1 MKLSRKAIAALLP
14 LLYCTTAYAQAESEP
29 VPAAQEGLGDIVVT
43 ANKRPEPL
51 QKAAVAVSVLTGDDL
66 LKSGTG
72 NVAELSKIAPGL
84 NLSTNANST
93 LIAIRGV
100 SSRDYS
106 EIGDPAVAINIDGA
120 YIQRAVTLNASMFDI
135 SRVEVLRGPQGTLY
149 GRNATGGAI
158 NIVTAK
164 PVHAFAASAS
174 AEAGNYDSQR
184 FEAMINLPVTDTL
197 AVRAAGLRS
206 YHEGYTDNG
215 TAGRGDDED
224 VLAGRLSL
232 QFDPTSALSATLTGE
247 VVRQRGIG
255 PVRLGVPF
263 TRTPDGYMADVKSN
277 IPSSNAW
284 DLDKK
289 GFNNIDVQ
297 AVRGTISYD
306 FGPASLTYTGAF
318 RHAHVDHD
326 EDYEGT
332 AEPGYG
338 FPQNSQIWTT
348 NHELRLVS
356 AATQPFTY
364 QLGVFY
370 FKELE
375 HLDSAFTEGPYDYA
389 PDELYDYY
397 SQPGFKIQTTSK
409 AAFAQFGYEVLPDFK
424 LEAGIR
430 YTKDT
435 KTRLGQVVSV
445 DPAATE
451 ASGELVITGTS
462 PQNSHASFGKVTYH
476 LGANYQLTPTNMV
489 YAKFDT
495 GYKAG
500 GFTEVAPYDPETIK
514 AWEIGSKNRFAGN
527 RIQANISAFYYKY
540 QGQQISQ
547 FIDNQL
553 LVANAGRSRMYGAEL
568 ETTFAIDSVTRFTA
582 SVAWLNAKFED
593 FLVRTNFVASTDG
606 NGNAQLAGNRP
617 VQSPAISINSGLE
630 HDFTVFGGK
639 LNARVQTQFQ
649 SASHLSIYNYAPDV
663 QEAYTRTD
671 VVLSYAPD
679 GSSVRFSVFGR
690 NLENKRILTAATPNF
705 TGNWLYQFAAPR
717 TYGARFSVTF

>member
-1 MKLSRKAIAALLP
+1 MKLSSKAIAGLLP
-14 LLYCTTAYAQAESEP
+14 LLYCTTANAQAADP
-29 VPAAQEGLGDIVVT
+29 GGAAPQGLGEIVVT

-51 QKAAVAVSVLTGDDL
+51 QKAAVAVSVLTADTL
-66 LKSGTG
+66 QKSGTG
-72 NVAELSKIAPGL
+72 NVADLSKIAPGL

-120 YIQRAVTLNASMFDI
+120 YLQRAVTLNASMFDI

-158 NIVTAK
+158 NIITAK
-164 PVHAFAASAS
+164 PVHEFAASAS
-174 AEAGNYDSQR
+174 AEVGNYDSQR
-184 FEAMINLPVTDTL
+184 FEGMINLPVTDTL
-197 AVRAAGLRS
+197 AVRASGLRS
-206 YHEGYTDNG
+206 YHEGYSNNG
-215 TAGRGDDED
+215 TAGRGDDEN

-232 QFDPTSALSATLTGE
+232 QFDPTTALSATLTGE
-247 VVRQRGIG
+247 LIKQRGIG

-263 TRTPDGYMADVKSN
+263 TRTASGYIADVRVD
-277 IPSSNAW
+277 IPSTRAW

-289 GFNNIDVQ
+289 GFNDIDVQ
-297 AVRGTISYD
+297 ALRGSLSYD

-332 AEPGYG
+332 ANPGFG

-356 AATQPFTY
+356 ANGQPFSY
-364 QLGVFY
+364 QLGAFY

-375 HLDSAFTEGPYDYA
+375 HLNSSFTEGPYGYA

-397 SQPGFKIQTTSK
+397 SQDGYKIQTTSK
-409 AAFAQFGYEVLPDFK
+409 AAFAQFGYEILSDLK

-430 YTKDT
+430 YTQDT
-435 KTRLGQVVSV
+435 KTRIGQVVEV
-445 DPAATE
+445 DPAATQ
-451 ASGELVITGTS
+451 ATGALVITGRS
-462 PQNSHASFGKVTYH
+462 PQNSHASFNKITYH
-476 LGANYQLTPTNMV
+476 LGANYQVTPASMV

-500 GFTEVAPYDPETIK
+500 GFTEVAPYNPETIK

-527 RIQANISAFYYKY
+527 TIQANLSAFYYKY

-547 FIDNQL
+547 FINNQL
-553 LVANAGRSRMYGAEL
+553 LVANAGKSRMYGAEL
-568 ETTFAIDSVTRFTA
+568 ETTFAIDPATRFNA
-582 SVAWLNAKFED
+582 SIAWLNAKFDD
-593 FLVRTNFVASTDG
+593 FLIRTNFVPSTDG
-606 NGNAQLAGNRP
+606 KGNAQLAGNRP
-617 VQSPAISINSGLE
+617 IQAPSISINTGLE
-630 HDFTVFGGK
+630 HDFRVFGGK
-639 LNARVQTQFQ
+639 LNALAQTQFQ
-649 SASHLSIYNYAPDV
+649 TASHLSIYNFLADR
-663 QEAYTRTD
+663 QAAYTRTD
-671 VVLSYAPD
+671 VVLTYAPE
-679 GSSVRFSVFGR
+679 GSSIRVAVFGR
-690 NLENKRILTAATPNF
+690 NLENNRILTAATPNF

-717 TYGARFSVTF
+717 TYGARFSVSF